1 MRIFLLSFFFRK
13 EGDNEFMNI
22 IVNEINDKVCTI
34 YWTLEV
40 RGGGGGVLVTLFLPS
55 IIINNK
61 IIMLCPSVSVCPN
74 GNII

>member
-1 MRIFLLSFFFRK
+1 
-13 EGDNEFMNI
+13 MNI

-40 RGGGGGVLVTLFLPS
+40 RKVLVTLFLPS

-61 IIMLCPSVSVCPN
+61 IIMLCPSVNVCPN
-74 GNII
+74 DNIIATFAYKMVKYQY